1 MEVNNKNI
9 VHDLYKALAAR
20 DFIRVQCLLAPH
32 IDWWFHGPPSH
43 KYNLMQ
49 LLTGSCVLDDNM
61 DSFKPIAIVGF
72 GSMVVAEG
80 YHLHGNRKTCWV
92 HAWTV
97 ENGKI
102 ITRVREYLNTSLTIF
117 SFIKSSDSNACLV
130 SPRSPKCKNVW
141 QSELADN
148 ASVPRLLLM
157 L

>member
-20 DFIRVQCLLAPH
+20 DFIRVQCLLAPD
-32 IDWWFHGPPSH
+32 IDWWFHGPPNH
-43 KYNLMQ
+43 KYNLMH

-61 DSFKPIAIVGF
+61 DYFKPVAIHGF

-97 ENGKI
+97 ENGTI
-102 ITRVREYLNTSLTIF
+102 ITRVREYLNTSLTVF
-117 SFIKSSDSNACLV
+117 SFRKSDNAYNLV
-130 SPRSPKCKNVW
+130 SPCYPKCKNVW

-148 ASVPRLLLM
+148 ASVPHLLLVI
-157 L
+157 